1 MSVGSSPVNEQIQ
14 KHINYKIME
23 ALSTHDLI
31 YCIVAIIAIIVAAI
45 AVIMSICALVFTLYT
60 VIKYG

>member
-1 MSVGSSPVNEQIQ
+1 
-14 KHINYKIME
+14 ME

-60 VIKYG
+60 VIKYGQLNINAKFKFTEIY